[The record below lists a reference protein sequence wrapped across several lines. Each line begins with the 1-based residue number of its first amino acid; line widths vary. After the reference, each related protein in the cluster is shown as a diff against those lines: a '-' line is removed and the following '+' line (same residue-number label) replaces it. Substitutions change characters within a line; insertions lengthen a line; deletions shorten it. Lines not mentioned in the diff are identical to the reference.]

1 MCDNK
6 INWIPQLFRNKEL
19 KYFKRSWSKIRIGE
33 KKIISNCNFLLDC
46 TTIFYKL
53 SSSGDSAG
61 IWPGWILLEKHLH
74 LSLKDLTSA
83 VLTIPLLC
91 LPRKLTRVYLPLSS
105 WMGKPCYVA
114 PLQQLLLK
122 SPFTEIQLL
131 SIWIRQVGWILGTIL
146 RSPKGEYGRKTECG
160 RWRTDRTN
168 KQNKTAATCLPTCS
182 SSDSYFMQQ
191 VGIFHEVVLHLLL
204 LLLLVR
210 LIFPWDISVFHC
222 FSHFQALFSQGNL
235 KGWGFQDCSLPPEKK
250 KKKVYWLSCPFLV
263 LSFSG

>member
-1 MCDNK
+1 MQIVQVNHYHNRPVWNTIICVVFHVRNINSVFLPLPVVPDEKLHTIFFMCDNK

-61 IWPGWILLEKHLH
+61 IWTGWILLEKHLH

-131 SIWIRQVGWILGTIL
+131 SIRIRQVGWILGTIL
-146 RSPKGEYGRKTECG
+146 CSPKGEYGRKTECG
-160 RWRTDRTN
+160 RWRTDITN

-182 SSDSYFMQQ
+182 SSNSYFM
-191 VGIFHEVVLHLLL
+191 
-204 LLLLVR
+204 
-210 LIFPWDISVFHC
+210 
-222 FSHFQALFSQGNL
+222 
-235 KGWGFQDCSLPPEKK
+235 
-250 KKKVYWLSCPFLV
+250 
-263 LSFSG
+263 